1 MRPSLTVI
9 GAGPG
14 GYQAAVRAAQLGASV
29 NLVEA
34 AGVGGTC
41 LHWGCIPTKTLQAS
55 ALALM
60 NARRLGEFGIKLE
73 GSPSPDLGAIMAR
86 KDQVVGLQAAGL
98 EKLFQAHGIR
108 LVKGRGRL
116 LRPDLVAVELAGGGV
131 EELPSDRVILATGS
145 RPAGLPR
152 LIRDGQYI
160 LNSDDALSLREIP
173 RSLCIVG
180 GGVVGCELAGILA
193 ALGSQVTIVEALDR
207 LLPIPSLDAEVSKLL
222 LREMKKQRVT
232 VHTSRVVSQVER
244 DGQGLLLT
252 LGPPPL
258 LEPPASAP
266 PLRIKADKVLV
277 SVGRALNSAG
287 LGLAEAG
294 VALDQRGAV
303 AVDEYLQTTAPG
315 VLALGDLLG
324 PGRPM
329 LAHLAGAEGLLA
341 AANALGGR
349 QAMDYRVVPAAVFTM
364 PEVAWVGLSP
374 QQAQDQGL
382 AAASAVF
389 PFRLLGKSQ
398 AMGEIA
404 GQAKLVYEPGSGRL
418 LGAHL
423 IGPHASDL
431 IHECALALKLG
442 ATVADIAHTIHA
454 HPTLSE
460 ALHQAAEAALGQC
473 PHLPPETGARR

>member
-1 MRPSLTVI
+1 MSLRITVI

-29 NLVEA
+29 TLVEA

-41 LHWGCIPTKTLQAS
+41 LHRGCIPTKTLQAS

-73 GSPSPDLGAIMAR
+73 GSLRPDLAAIMAR
-86 KDQVVGLQAAGL
+86 KDQVVGLQAIGL
-98 EKLFQAHGIR
+98 ERLFQAHGIS
-108 LVKGRGRL
+108 LIKGRGRL
-116 LRPDLVAVELAGGGV
+116 VRPDLVAVELNGGGV
-131 EELPSDRVILATGS
+131 EELASDRIILATGS
-145 RPAGLPR
+145 RPADLPG
-152 LIRDGQYI
+152 LIRDGEFI
-160 LNSDDALSLREIP
+160 LNSDDALRLQEIP
-173 RSLCIVG
+173 RSICVVG
-180 GGVVGCELAGILA
+180 GGVVGCELACILA
-193 ALGSQVTIVEALDR
+193 ALGSQVTVVEAFSR

-232 VHTSRVVSQVER
+232 VHTSRVVSEISKDT
-244 DGQGLLLT
+244 DGLRLT
-252 LGPPPL
+252 LGPSPL

-266 PLRIKADKVLV
+266 PLEVRAERVLV
-277 SVGRALNSAG
+277 SVGRALNSQG
-287 LGLAEAG
+287 LGLTEAG
-294 VALDQRGAV
+294 VELDQRGAV
-303 AVDEYLQTTAPG
+303 RVDEYLQTTAPG
-315 VLALGDLLG
+315 VYALGDLLG
-324 PGRPM
+324 PSRPM
-329 LAHLAGAEGLLA
+329 LAHMAGAEGLTA
-341 AANALGGR
+341 AANALGAR
-349 QAMDYRVVPAAVFTM
+349 QAMNYRVVPAAVFTM

-374 QQAQDQGL
+374 ELATASGQEAQ
-382 AAASAVF
+382 SAVF

-404 GQAKLVYEPGSGRL
+404 GQAKLVFEPASGRL

-431 IHECALALKLG
+431 IHECALAMNLG
-442 ATVADIAHTIHA
+442 ATVSDLAHTIHA

-473 PHLPPETGARR
+473 PHLPPDPARPK